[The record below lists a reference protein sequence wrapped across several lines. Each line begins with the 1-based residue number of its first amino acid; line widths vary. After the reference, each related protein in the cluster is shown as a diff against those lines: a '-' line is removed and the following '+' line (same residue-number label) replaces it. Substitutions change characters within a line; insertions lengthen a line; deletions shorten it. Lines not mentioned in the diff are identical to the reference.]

1 MLARLGW
8 RVSSQG
14 SDSSNKLQKVHSTE
28 SVHTA
33 KKCVHKC
40 AHCDHFEQ
48 MCAIDDQLANLL
60 DLTLATSLPA

>member
-1 MLARLGW
+1 MGVNAGVTW
-8 RVSSQG
+8 SPAKAVIAAISCKKCTQ
-14 SDSSNKLQKVHSTE
+14 QKVCTQ
-28 SVHTA
+28 
-33 KKCVHKC
+33 C